1 MPNNNYWYE
10 MGHIDSAEH
19 WLNEGYTED
28 ELCIRCGEPSD
39 RLLEGVCKDCLAK
52 FYDEHEGEMFLFFY
66 IFPPNEWDDTRCKK
80 PIAELW
86 AEAERERF
94 ANDFGETRKYLKAY
108 ALEDAWCLAEFMTER
123 GMI

>member
-1 MPNNNYWYE
+1 MPNNYWYE

-19 WLNEGYTED
+19 WLNEGYNKD
-28 ELCIRCGEPSD
+28 ELCQRCGEPAG
-39 RLLEGVCKDCLAK
+39 RLIEGFCKDCLAK
-52 FYDEHEGEMFLFFY
+52 FYDEHESELFLFFF
-66 IFPPNEWDDTRCKK
+66 IFPPNEWDETRCKK

-94 ANDFGETRKYLKAY
+94 ANDFGETRKYLKEY